1 MVPTQIPSLLNC
13 RELLGARIEEGSAIF
28 PRGEHTVLSLWS
40 ALNTGEQKATA
51 TLSTCSLYI
60 IIFIFGNWALI
71 LMVASLAFNGW
82 AVFPALIFIFESGS
96 YSVAQASLGFIA
108 IFLLQS
114 CAVITGMNY
123 YAWVQ
128 SVCIIH
134 KAKRRDVS
142 WMFGKVEKVKTFWL
156 KGLNF
161 KTECWQW
168 EVFLSD
174 WRRVSKGWVWVPALA
189 WLWRPGL
196 TP

>member
-28 PRGEHTVLSLWS
+28 PRGEHTVLPLWS

-51 TLSTCSLYI
+51 MLSTCSLYI

-114 CAVITGMNY
+114 CKCCDYRYELLCLGAVCLY
-123 YAWVQ
+123 YSQ
-128 SVCIIH
+128 SQKKGCIM
-134 KAKRRDVS
+134 DVWKS
-142 WMFGKVEKVKTFWL
+142 RKSE
-156 KGLNF
+156 NF
-161 KTECWQW
+161 
-168 EVFLSD
+168 
-174 WRRVSKGWVWVPALA
+174 
-189 WLWRPGL
+189 L
-196 TP
+196 T